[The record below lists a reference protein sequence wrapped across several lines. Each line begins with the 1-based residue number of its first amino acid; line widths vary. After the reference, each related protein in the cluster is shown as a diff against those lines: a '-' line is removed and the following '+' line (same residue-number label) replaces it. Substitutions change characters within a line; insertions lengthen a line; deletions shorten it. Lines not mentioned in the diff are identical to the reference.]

1 MASKFFKQWDSLYSK
16 EWFCLNE
23 PPIAISWHILL
34 PFLPHSCLHTK
45 WMSIILMGKFR
56 LMAGKLW
63 SQQLNI
69 HLSLQRICFFAIS
82 WNELYIK
89 FVLHQD
95 FIHLNYVILYLFIY
109 FSPSIISHPHF
120 PYRFHS
126 KPHFCLSEGA
136 HRPGHYGSSC
146 SKHNSPHS
154 KGRCLNR
161 RGDWSCLRWWERN
174 DAMFLSEL
182 ANNLHICGYII
193 FTNTAK
199 VLSE

>member
-23 PPIAISWHILL
+23 PPIAIFWHILL
-34 PFLPHSCLHTK
+34 PFLPHSCLYTK

-95 FIHLNYVILYLFIY
+95 FIHLNYVILYLFISAHLL
-109 FSPSIISHPHF
+109 FLTPTSHIASTVSHIFACQKEHIDLAIMVPLVVNIILP
-120 PYRFHS
+120 
-126 KPHFCLSEGA
+126 
-136 HRPGHYGSSC
+136 
-146 SKHNSPHS
+146 
-154 KGRCLNR
+154 
-161 RGDWSCLRWWERN
+161 
-174 DAMFLSEL
+174 
-182 ANNLHICGYII
+182 
-193 FTNTAK
+193 TAK
-199 VLSE
+199 VGVLTEEETGRV